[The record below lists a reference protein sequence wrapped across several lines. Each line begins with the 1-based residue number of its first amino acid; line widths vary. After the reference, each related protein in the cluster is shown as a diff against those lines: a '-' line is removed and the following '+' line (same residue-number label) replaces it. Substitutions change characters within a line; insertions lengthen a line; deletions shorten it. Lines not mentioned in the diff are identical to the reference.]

1 MVLVMVRK
9 ITRMVVGFDL
19 NLTSTSTI
27 MASRLRTVP
36 TTARTLD
43 RTPPKRKWLSGN
55 IVRLQASNLGES
67 VNTAHFSSRGRLPTC
82 LIPYLSVVGPSP
94 SYTDLAKA
102 SYQFID
108 IQVFI
113 TSSPLK
119 LFKEAYTSIEI
130 NEIQF
135 YLFTHLRKLS
145 YGRAPALFISVS
157 TLYKASMSISNTTP
171 TPT

>member
-36 TTARTLD
+36 TTAKTLD
-43 RTPPKRKWLSGN
+43 RTPPKRKWLSGS
-55 IVRLQASNLGES
+55 IVRLASQQTCGT
-67 VNTAHFSSRGRLPTC
+67 VNTAHFSSKGRLPSC
-82 LIPYLSVVGPSP
+82 LIPYLSIVGPPP
-94 SYTDLAKA
+94 SHADLAKA
-102 SYQFID
+102 SDQLID

-113 TSSPLK
+113 TSSHLK
-119 LFKEAYTSIEI
+119 LFKKTYTSIDI

-135 YLFTHLRKLS
+135 YLFTYLQSFRMRELE
-145 YGRAPALFISVS
+145 PLLC
-157 TLYKASMSISNTTP
+157 LYL
-171 TPT
+171 

>member
-36 TTARTLD
+36 TTAKTLD

-55 IVRLQASNLGES
+55 IVRLQASNLDGS

-102 SYQFID
+102 SDQFID
-108 IQVFI
+108 ILVI
-113 TSSPLK
+113 ISSTPLE
-119 LFKEAYTSIEI
+119 LLKEAYTSIEI
-130 NEIQF
+130 HETEF
-135 YLFTHLRKLS
+135 C
-145 YGRAPALFISVS
+145 
-157 TLYKASMSISNTTP
+157 
-171 TPT
+171 

>member
-36 TTARTLD
+36 TTAKTLD
-43 RTPPKRKWLSGN
+43 RTPPKKKWVSGS
-55 IVRLQASNLGES
+55 IVRLAQASKLGGT
-67 VNTAHFSSRGRLPTC
+67 VNTAHFSSRGRLPSC
-82 LIPYLSVVGPSP
+82 LIPYLSIAGPSP

-102 SYQFID
+102 SDQFID

-113 TSSPLK
+113 SSTPLK
-119 LFKEAYTSIEI
+119 LLKEAYTSIKIHET
-130 NEIQF
+130 EF
-135 YLFTHLRKLS
+135 Y
-145 YGRAPALFISVS
+145 
-157 TLYKASMSISNTTP
+157 
-171 TPT
+171 